1 MGKPVLGVDVDI
13 TVVDT
18 GKVWLERLE
27 QKCGKLPRGL
37 PEVLPYNLGELW
49 GIPDSGM
56 DFWRQRNLY
65 DGLTP
70 REHAV
75 STLEMLSEYWDI
87 VFVSSIKGDHH
98 KSKVEFLK
106 KHFPFMSGFIATKE
120 KQYSRVDMMI
130 DDRIDILNRMPRDCG
145 VMLFESPY
153 TQNENAINR
162 PHISIS
168 EWGIEHI
175 TTALEDFLNV

>member
-18 GKVWLERLE
+18 GKVWLEWLE
-27 QKCGKLPRGL
+27 QKCGKLPKGL
-37 PEVLPYNLGELW
+37 PDVLPYNLSELW

-75 STLEMLSEYWDI
+75 STLEVLS
-87 VFVSSIKGDHH
+87 
-98 KSKVEFLK
+98 
-106 KHFPFMSGFIATKE
+106 
-120 KQYSRVDMMI
+120 
-130 DDRIDILNRMPRDCG
+130 
-145 VMLFESPY
+145 
-153 TQNENAINR
+153 
-162 PHISIS
+162 
-168 EWGIEHI
+168 
-175 TTALEDFLNV
+175 